1 MRIPYIEP
9 GDISPAYELLAQ
21 GMSRASLRRAVA
33 AGDLWRVRQGWYS
46 LPGLHPDL
54 LAAGRVGGTVSCDR
68 ALGLHRVW
76 MREGSSLHV
85 RVCRHARA
93 LRTPNDSRITL
104 DLSEPRST
112 RHATIHWTAQTPQPR
127 TLLTPLSEALSD
139 LRQCGPAELYLV
151 ALECAM
157 YSRPHS
163 RAALRR
169 SGHPV
174 DAAGVDGICESG
186 TEALLWLRLRSRLP
200 LRRQVQIP
208 GIGRVDFVV
217 GDRLIIEVDS
227 RAHHERTPDYE
238 RDRRRDAA
246 ASTHGYRV
254 LRFTYRQ
261 VFDDWRS
268 VEEAIMAAYL
278 RGDHL

>member
-1 MRIPYIEP
+1 M
-9 GDISPAYELLAQ
+9 
-21 GMSRASLRRAVA
+21 
-33 AGDLWRVRQGWYS
+33 
-46 LPGLHPDL
+46 
-54 LAAGRVGGTVSCDR
+54 
-68 ALGLHRVW
+68 
-76 MREGSSLHV
+76 
-85 RVCRHARA
+85 
-93 LRTPNDSRITL
+93 
-104 DLSEPRST
+104 
-112 RHATIHWTAQTPQPR
+112 
-127 TLLTPLSEALSD
+127 
-139 LRQCGPAELYLV
+139 
-151 ALECAM
+151 
-157 YSRPHS
+157 
-163 RAALRR
+163 
-169 SGHPV
+169 
-174 DAAGVDGICESG
+174 
-186 TEALLWLRLRSRLP
+186 
-200 LRRQVQIP
+200 QIP